1 MSDCSYVIRKLAT
14 SIEDASSQVYN
25 GIMPDGVKIDE
36 VHFGYGLFATKFFAK
51 ESTVYTASRHI
62 IPDEQAYYELTM
74 ICTGEKFLMNAMTHS
89 VPCSENKRHL
99 YLFDSFL
106 NHSCDPNTVD
116 IQDRININCYKSLA
130 LRDIYPV
137 DQLTCDYSILYY
149 DCGSDPFVCQCGAH
163 NCTGI
168 NIGFKSL
175 TLDEKKKRLNYID
188 LEVLLKLEADPD
200 NKVMF
205 IPSIRC
211 PYSQV
216 SMEPDDQLLYKL
228 IAQRDFIAGE
238 ILYSNESLTIPANY
252 SIIIEVDGKRHWWI
266 DDMTYMVHKGGGKKE
281 FFYFD
286 SFQKHS
292 CNPNTLKEYHSENV
306 YDVIAIKDIRKG
318 EEITSY
324 LDNRTDYTADD
335 IKGMHV
341 L

>member
-1 MSDCSYVIRKLAT
+1 MLNVSEYHYIIRKLAT
-14 SIEDASSQVYN
+14 SSEDASSQVYN
-25 GIMPDGVKIDE
+25 GIMPDGVKIDK

-51 ESTVYTASRHI
+51 ESIVYIASRHV
-62 IPDEQAYYELTM
+62 IPDEQVDYELTM
-74 ICTGEKFLMNAMTHS
+74 MYTGEKFLINTMTHA
-89 VPCSENKRHL
+89 VKCSENKRHL

-116 IQDRININCYKSLA
+116 VHDRINIDCFKSIA
-130 LRDIYPV
+130 LRDIYPG
-137 DQLTCDYSILYY
+137 DQLTCDYSILDY
-149 DCGSDPFVCQCGAH
+149 DGASDPFVCQCGAH

-175 TLDEKKKRLNYID
+175 TLDEKKKRLNYVD
-188 LEVLLKLEADPD
+188 LEVLLELVADPD

-216 SMEPDDQLLYKL
+216 SMEPEDQLLYKL

-252 SIIIEVDGKRHWWI
+252 SIIIEVNGKRHWWI
-266 DDMTYMVHKGGGKKE
+266 DDMTYMVNKGGGKKE

-286 SFQKHS
+286 SFLQHS
-292 CNPNTLKEYHSENV
+292 CNPNTLKVYHTENI
-306 YDVIAIKDIRKG
+306 YDVVAIKDIRVG
-318 EEITSY
+318 EELTSY
-324 LDNRTDYTADD
+324 LDNRKDD
-335 IKGMHV
+335 TTV
-341 L
+341 DT